1 MGCNDN
7 KVQIF
12 RNTNLRESE
21 TLTMVY
27 QSAVKAISW
36 NPLQRGVLATGGF
49 VAACVKIG
57 RSMEFKTKPKQRP
70 KELIRLLVYI
80 NLNSLCV
87 SLDCCLQSLETKTL
101 NQVLLS

>member
-57 RSMEFKTKPKQRP
+57 RSVEFKTKL

>member
-1 MGCNDN
+1 MDWDREGESLAVGCNDN

-49 VAACVKIG
+49 YCDRDDMTLG
-57 RSMEFKTKPKQRP
+57 F
-70 KELIRLLVYI
+70 
-80 NLNSLCV
+80 
-87 SLDCCLQSLETKTL
+87 DLQIF
-101 NQVLLS
+101 